1 MFGQNKIRKILTT
14 YRIVAVVGVSRD
26 SSKDSYLVTAY
37 LKDNGFKI
45 IPVNPF
51 AHKILGEKSYGNL
64 LDIPVEL
71 QKTIEIVNI
80 FRPSNDVP
88 GIVAEAI
95 KLKKMHGRPYVI
107 WMQIG
112 IINNIAAQKAR
123 NSGLKVVMNRCMMV
137 EHSKLLQELT

>member
-14 YRIVAVVGVSRD
+14 YRIVAVVGLSRD

-51 AHKILGEKSYGNL
+51 AHKILGEKSYENL

-112 IINNIAAQKAR
+112 IIN
-123 NSGLKVVMNRCMMV
+123 
-137 EHSKLLQELT
+137 QEIQD